1 MAQDIR
7 LDFSDTPASVTIS
20 GLNSLADAGNTTSS
34 AIDLG
39 AQAPHEV
46 TFEASL
52 DGNSVSNVDY
62 VEWYVMWSQD
72 NTDFTD
78 ANNAQFF
85 HASKMNG
92 TTAFKDVF
100 SLSVKERYLKIYAVN
115 NSGDSLASSGNAL
128 LIRDV
133 AVDQA

>member
-7 LDFSDTPASVTIS
+7 LDFSDTPASVTIT
-20 GLNSLADAGNTTSS
+20 LNSVADAGNATSN

-39 AQAPHEV
+39 EQAPHEV
-46 TFEASL
+46 TFEATL
-52 DGNSVSNVDY
+52 DGNSASNTDY
-62 VEWYVMWSQD
+62 VEWYAMWSQD

-85 HASKMNG
+85 HATKMNG
-92 TTAFKDVF
+92 ITALKDVF
-100 SLSVKERYLKIYAVN
+100 SLPVRERYLKIYAVN